1 MHDYQVAVIGAGPGG
16 YVAAIKARQLGL
28 KTVCIEKR
36 KTLGGT
42 CLNVGCIP
50 SKCLLHS
57 SELFFQSK
65 HHFFHHGID
74 VPNVHFDYSKMQT
87 RKNEVVKSFV
97 QGIDFLFK
105 KNKVEH
111 IQGHARLVDP
121 YTIEVEGKK
130 LTADNIILATGSET
144 IELDFLKFDEK
155 KVVSST
161 GALELS
167 SIPKKMVIVGAGI
180 IGVELGSV
188 FSRLGSS
195 VEFVEFLDRICPTFD
210 KDISDAAHKI
220 FTKQGMKFSLSHKVT
235 NAKVNKEQI
244 FLQVE
249 GAEKTKE
256 LQADTVLVAI
266 GRKPNTYRL
275 GLEEVGI
282 QMTEKGFI
290 QVNDCFQT
298 NHPHIFAIGDV
309 IGGQMLA
316 HKASEEGVCVVEF
329 IKRITSKLSYMAIPS
344 VAYTYP
350 EIASVGFMEKT
361 LQEKNIPYK
370 SFSFPM
376 KANSRA
382 KCTGQE
388 EGFVKILGHKTTKT
402 LLGVHIIAANA
413 SELIGEAA
421 VAIQKKMTVNELAN
435 TPHAHPTLLEAVKEA
450 CLGVFDKP
458 LHL

>member
-1 MHDYQVAVIGAGPGG
+1 MRDYQVAVIGAGPGG
-16 YVAAIKARQLGL
+16 YVAAIKASQLGL

-65 HHFFHHGID
+65 YHFSHHGID
-74 VPNVHFDYSKMQT
+74 TPNVHFDFSKMQT

-111 IQGHARLVDP
+111 IEGYAKLVDP

-130 LTADNIILATGSET
+130 VTADNIILATGSEP

-167 SIPKKMVIVGAGI
+167 SIPKKMAIVGAGI

-188 FSRLGSS
+188 FSRLGAS

-210 KDISDAAHKI
+210 KDISDAAYKV

-235 NAKVNKEQI
+235 SAKVDNEQV

-249 GAEKTKE
+249 GAKKTKE

-266 GRKPNTYRL
+266 GRKPNSSHL
-275 GLEEVGI
+275 GLEKVGI
-282 QMTEKGFI
+282 QRTEKGFI
-290 QVNDCFQT
+290 RVNDCFQT
-298 NHPHIFAIGDV
+298 NYPHIFAIGDV

-316 HKASEEGVCVVEF
+316 HKASEEGICVVEF
-329 IKRITSKLSYMAIPS
+329 IKGTTLKLSYVAIPS

-350 EIASVGFMEKT
+350 EIASVGFMEKV

-388 EGFVKILGHKTTKT
+388 EGFVKVLGHKTDKT

-421 VAIQKKMTVNELAN
+421 VAIQKKMTIDELAN
-435 TPHAHPTLLEAVKEA
+435 TPHAHPTLSEAIKEA
-450 CLGVFDKP
+450 SLGAFDKP